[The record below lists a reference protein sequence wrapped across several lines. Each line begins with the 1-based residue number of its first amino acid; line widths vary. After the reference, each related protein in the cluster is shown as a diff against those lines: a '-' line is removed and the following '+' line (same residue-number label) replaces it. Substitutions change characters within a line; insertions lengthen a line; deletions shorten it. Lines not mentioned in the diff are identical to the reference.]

1 MSTRVRKV
9 GARVDESIKTGDRVL
24 KKAALG
30 VVTDDLRRQCRKK
43 PKTMSL
49 IGGRFETA
57 IP

>member
-24 KKAALG
+24 KK
-30 VVTDDLRRQCRKK
+30 